1 MHITHLSL
9 QDFRSYKVL
18 ELPLKTKQS
27 IFIGDNGEGK
37 TNIIEAIMYLS
48 LLSSH
53 RVSQDTPLIKLGAER
68 AYIRAKVLQDNR
80 SQLIELEINNN
91 KANRAKVNQNP
102 VRSQK
107 EILGITQAIAFS
119 PEDLDLVRGDPNER
133 RAFIDQLLIQRNPR
147 MSGVITDYERAL
159 KQRNALLKSRA
170 PIQSLEPWDEHLTK
184 FGAEL
189 IASRIELIETLQ
201 PHFIAAYKNLAEKKL
216 AGIAYKSN
224 INQLSND
231 RDSNQNLLI
240 SKILE
245 VRDQERER
253 GITLIGPHRDDV
265 LLSLG
270 EHQVKG
276 YASHGESW
284 SIALALRLASF
295 QLLKEEGNQPIL
307 ILDDVFSELD
317 EARREKLVQLAE
329 EAEQTFITVAVES
342 DLPKNLNG
350 ARYLVK
356 SGIVKEL

>member
-1 MHITHLSL
+1 M

-18 ELPLKTKQS
+18 ELPLKTKQT

-48 LLSSH
+48 ILSSH
-53 RVSQDTPLIKLGAER
+53 RVSQDIPLIKLGAER
-68 AYIRAKVLQDNR
+68 AYIRAKVLQDDR
-80 SQLIELEINNN
+80 SQLIELEINTN

-159 KQRNALLKSRA
+159 KQRNVLLKSRA
-170 PIQSLEPWDEHLTK
+170 STQTLEPWDEHLIK

-189 IASRIELIETLQ
+189 VANRVELIHTLK
-201 PHFIAAYKNLAEKKL
+201 PYFITAYKNLAEKKL
-216 AGIAYKSN
+216 AGITYKSN
-224 INQLSND
+224 IENLSNN
-231 RDSNQNLLI
+231 RELNQELL
-240 SKILE
+240 KLKLYE
-245 VRDQERER
+245 VRDQERDR

-270 EHQVKG
+270 DHQVKG

-295 QLLKEEGNQPIL
+295 QLLKEEGNRPIL

-350 ARYLVK
+350 IRFLVK
-356 SGIVKEL
+356 SGSVKEL

>member
-80 SQLIELEINNN
+80 SQLIELEINSN

-201 PHFIAAYKNLAEKKL
+201 PYFIAAYKNLAEKKL

-253 GITLIGPHRDDV
+253 GITLVGPHRDDV

-350 ARYLVK
+350 ARYFVK
-356 SGIVKEL
+356 SGMVKEL